1 MLSRII
7 GVLGMIGAAT
17 LSVLAALFFGRK
29 QGRDK
34 AKIDEQ
40 KAYIEKRKELDN
52 ADLGLGG
59 SDDQRIKRLREI
71 AGK

>member
-7 GVLGMIGAAT
+7 GVLGMIGAAA

-29 QGRDK
+29 QGRDE
-34 AKIDEQ
+34 AKIEEQ
-40 KAYIEKRKELDN
+40 ASYIEKRKELDN
-52 ADLGLGG
+52 ADLGLGD
-59 SDDQRIKRLREI
+59 SDDDRIKRLREI